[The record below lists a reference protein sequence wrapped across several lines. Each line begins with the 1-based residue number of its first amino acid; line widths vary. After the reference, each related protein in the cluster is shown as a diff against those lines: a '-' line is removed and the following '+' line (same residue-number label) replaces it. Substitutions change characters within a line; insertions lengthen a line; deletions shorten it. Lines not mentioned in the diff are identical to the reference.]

1 MMHLRKGKKFL
12 VYFLLLISLS
22 SINNFELKDFKF
34 FKNVNIEIS
43 GFNSEENKS
52 LLEKIKKINLK
63 NIFFLKSKE
72 IDQIIKSNSLIEK
85 YSITRIYPSTIYIKI
100 YKTNFLARIK
110 SENQIYLVGSNGK
123 LSKNNFA
130 KDNLPFIFG
139 SPDIAEF
146 LKFKDIIDD
155 SKLSYEDV
163 KNIYFFSSKRWDLKL
178 KNNILIKLPKI
189 ITTDFLN
196 DLIEFINN
204 DHMNDI
210 LIVDARIKNQI
221 IINE

>member
-1 MMHLRKGKKFL
+1 MHLRKGKKFL

>member
-1 MMHLRKGKKFL
+1 MMHLQKGKKFL
-12 VYFLLLISLS
+12 VYFFLFISLS

-52 LLEKIKKINLK
+52 LLEKIKKIDLK

-100 YKTNFLARIK
+100 YKTKFLTKIK
-110 SENQIYLVGSNGK
+110 NKNQIFLVGSNGK

-130 KDNLPFIFG
+130 KDSLPFIFG

-163 KNIYFFSSKRWDLKL
+163 KNLYFFSSKRWDLKL